1 MYHKVLSLSV
11 FLEVLLYLYVLI
23 LQMCGGGWRKSI
35 CVLIVVYVTFR
46 LGSATTCTS
55 QCKSHARIDVV
66 SVGQYDNTVDCQL
79 SGHNRTIRWPV

>member
-55 QCKSHARIDVV
+55 PGKSHARVNAVIVRLYGNIEDP
-66 SVGQYDNTVDCQL
+66 QL
-79 SGHNRTIRWPV
+79 SNYNKNHS